1 MNSYKPLCAKGRPL
15 LYQRR
20 RKVVLALPG
29 GLGEGS
35 LRMPQAL
42 PQGSQS
48 LVSQTLAQVLL

>member
-1 MNSYKPLCAKGRPL
+1 M
-15 LYQRR
+15 
-20 RKVVLALPG
+20 LALPG